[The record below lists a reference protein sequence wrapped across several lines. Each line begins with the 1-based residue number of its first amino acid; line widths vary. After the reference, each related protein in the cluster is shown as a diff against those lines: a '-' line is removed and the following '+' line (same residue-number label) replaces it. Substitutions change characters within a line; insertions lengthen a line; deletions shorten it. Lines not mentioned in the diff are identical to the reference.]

1 MNKFVKKILLFIYSV
16 KTVVYNKNKMMLIAG
31 ETGSMG
37 NVHIKHILSVH
48 SEVKKLIIFNRD
60 EYGSPITQEVI
71 K

>member
-16 KTVVYNKNKMMLIAG
+16 KTVMYNKIMLIAG

-48 SEVKKLIIFNRD
+48 SEIKKLIIFNRD